1 MVDALGER
9 VRFYITVVEPKVLS
23 SRAYLFGNWPPGGRS
38 VRGFFQALAGFA
50 DAHRAACAVIKR
62 SCPDAQVGASVN
74 DLLCLPAAGP
84 TSAVDGLLAAA
95 EHATQDRLFRTR
107 IADSS
112 DGLGLNYYVQRTV
125 RRGRFLD
132 LGAERSDLGWNVY
145 PEGITPLLLR
155 LRRFAK
161 PVYVTEFG
169 LADSADRF
177 RHAYIDR
184 TLFGIRQAVEAG
196 VDVRGA
202 FYWSLLDNY

>member
-1 MVDALGER
+1 M
-9 VRFYITVVEPKVLS
+9 
-23 SRAYLFGNWPPGGRS
+23 
-38 VRGFFQALAGFA
+38 
-50 DAHRAACAVIKR
+50 
-62 SCPDAQVGASVN
+62 
-74 DLLCLPAAGP
+74 
-84 TSAVDGLLAAA
+84 
-95 EHATQDRLFRTR
+95 
-107 IADSS
+107 
-112 DGLGLNYYVQRTV
+112 

-169 LADSADRF
+169 VADSADRF

-202 FYWSLLDNY
+202 FYWSLLDNYEWDKGYWPRFGLVEVDRVTLERRPRPGVTGSI